1 MSFIEIRTR
10 GPPPVVRQWNEV
22 LPEVGISG
30 LFRPDGGNNK
40 CSHPFQIISH
50 FSLFLMY
57 RFTMYLKIIYI

>member
-50 FSLFLMY
+50 FSLFLDV
-57 RFTMYLKIIYI
+57 